1 MTSLSED
8 VLSKEAGLTQEPGR
22 RQRLVQAPRGSLPSR
37 SDDRV
42 VAWPGTW
49 PTWAWIQGLRVLA
62 ATTPHLAC
70 CVPWAGCCS
79 SQAQYPLKFPKR
91 VRGDSPRVASSSRSS
106 IQSSHSAPGH
116 AGYLE
121 HHMFSLE
128 IPIFS
133 LLMLDVFCIELG
145 VIKAILQLFL
155 NL

>member
-1 MTSLSED
+1 MAWDL
-8 VLSKEAGLTQEPGR
+8 VHLGLDARAPGS
-22 RQRLVQAPRGSLPSR
+22 GCNY
-37 SDDRV
+37 
-42 VAWPGTW
+42 
-49 PTWAWIQGLRVLA
+49 
-62 ATTPHLAC
+62 TPPC

-91 VRGDSPRVASSSRSS
+91 VRGDGPQAASSSRSS

-128 IPIFS
+128 IPVFS